1 MLLSNMRAGRL
12 MSVLVFLLLL
22 LPAGNSLLRA
32 ESAIPVSEQQDRVL
46 RGKVLDSAGEPVIG
60 AFVVEVGQT
69 TNGTVTDVDGSF
81 SLTVAQGRQI
91 LVSCMGYADRTMT
104 VGPAND
110 ITIVLE
116 EDATALDEI
125 VVIGYGTAKKSS
137 LTGALS
143 QVSDDSFKE
152 QRVTRIDQALQGRA
166 AGVQISNTGGA
177 PGSEVRIRIRGAN
190 SILGDNSPLFVI
202 DGFVGAD
209 FNDLNPNDI
218 KSIEVLKDASST
230 AIYGSRGANG
240 VILVT
245 TKSGDKSSQ
254 VKLTYDGSVS
264 VSSAPKLYDTMDAG
278 TYARTANKFNVDKG
292 GNPIFTEEELK
303 KYDAMGRGFDY
314 QDMVFRTALSHQ
326 HQIGLSGGTKDIQY
340 RVSGNYLDQ
349 QGILEQSG
357 YKRYTVR
364 TNVNAKA
371 TEKLTVRFLA
381 NGSLS
386 DASNNAGNYTGTS
399 NLLTQALAWAPVTD
413 PYDGKGGYTIV
424 DPYGS
429 LKSNPLSILYDHES
443 KTRRMNVN
451 VLGGVN
457 YEILPG
463 LTADFQAVADLSFIN
478 GKSWS
483 GVYRTNYKPT
493 ASKNSNQIQTIQTTS
508 QLSYNKRLGKH
519 DINAVAVVETQRFRF
534 ESLSGSS
541 DKLTFP
547 DLKYDNLSL
556 AETTTVGSDF
566 SMWSLLSYI
575 GRINYGYD
583 NRYLVSL
590 SVRRDGASKF
600 AEKHKFSTFP
610 AVAVAWNAHNES
622 FLQGQEKIST
632 LKLRA
637 SWGLTGS
644 QAISP
649 YATQDTYKT
658 GNYYSFNNG
667 VQTSGIAIS
676 NPGNPSLIWETTR
689 QIDFGVEI
697 GLLKDRFRV
706 EADYFTKD
714 THDLLMGKSIPIYMG
729 GGTITSNVGSIRN
742 HGFEFSISG
751 DIISKKD
758 FVWNSSIN
766 ASFVKNKVVD
776 LGDEEYITSF
786 TNFVGIQSIPE
797 SIYKVGES
805 LGSIWGLNC
814 LGYWTDA
821 EATEAAKYNCVP
833 GDVKYEDLNQDFK
846 YDGNDC
852 KIIGCGMPVATLG
865 WNNTIQYKRFTVN
878 AFFQGVLG
886 QDKLNYTRF
895 MGIAGVGD
903 WHTPILS
910 EAADTYS
917 VSGNGAPLPGW
928 STTSIW
934 YAQSSMFLED
944 ASFLRLK
951 NLSVSYDVPVK
962 RLSALSVSLNAINL
976 LTLTRYKG
984 LDPEAS
990 NRGGGG
996 SDISQ
1001 GLDFGA
1007 YPNPRTFMLGV
1018 NITF

>member
-1 MLLSNMRAGRL
+1 MFVKKNMKRAA
-12 MSVLVFLLLL
+12 SIWVATLLLL
-22 LPAGNSLLRA
+22 QGGTYVLHA
-32 ESAIPVSEQQDRVL
+32 ESAFLLAQQAHTFRATVVDVS
-46 RGKVLDSAGEPVIG
+46 GAPIAG
-60 AFVVEVGQT
+60 AFVVEEGRT
-69 TNGTVTDVDGSF
+69 SNGAVTDIDGKVA
-81 SLTVAQGRQI
+81 LTVPIGAQIRI
-91 LVSCMGYADRTMT
+91 SCMGYVDKTVT
-104 VGPAND
+104 VGSQND
-110 ITIVLE
+110 LTIVLE
-116 EDATALDEI
+116 DDAMALDEI
-125 VVIGYGTAKKSS
+125 VVIGYGTARKSS

-143 QVSDDSFKE
+143 QVGDASFKE
-152 QRVTRIDQALQGRA
+152 QHVTRIDQALQGRA
-166 AGVQISNTGGA
+166 TGVEISNTGGA

-245 TKSGDKSSQ
+245 TKSGDKTD
-254 VKLTYDGSVS
+254 KIRLTYDGNVS
-264 VSSAPKLYDTMDAG
+264 VSKAPKLYETMDAG
-278 TYARTANKFNVDKG
+278 TYARTANTFNVSKG
-292 GNPIFTEEELK
+292 GNPIFTQEELA
-303 KYDAMGRGFDY
+303 KYESMGRGFDY
-314 QDMVFRTALSHQ
+314 QDMVFRTAFSHQ
-326 HQIGLSGGTKDIQY
+326 HQISLSGGNQGAQY

-349 QGILEQSG
+349 QGILKESG

-364 TNVNAKA
+364 ANVNAKA
-371 TEKLTVRFLA
+371 TERLSFRFLA
-381 NGSLS
+381 NGSVS
-386 DASNNAGNYTGTS
+386 DSRNNSGNYSGTS

-413 PYDGKGGYTIV
+413 PRDGDGGYTIV

-429 LKSNPLSILYDHES
+429 LKSNPLSILYDQES
-443 KTRRMNVN
+443 MTRRLNVN

-457 YEILPG
+457 YEILHG
-463 LTADFQAVADLSFIN
+463 LSLDVQAVADLSNIH
-478 GKSWS
+478 GKTWS

-493 ASKNSNQIQTIQTTS
+493 ASKNSRQIQTIQTTT

-519 DINAVAVVETQRFRF
+519 DINAVAALETQRFTY
-534 ESLSGSS
+534 ESLSGSA

-547 DLKYDNLSL
+547 ELKYDNLSL
-556 AETTTVGSDF
+556 AETTTVGSDY

-575 GRINYGYD
+575 GRVNYGYD
-583 NRYLVSL
+583 NRYLLSL
-590 SVRRDGASKF
+590 SVRRDGSSKF
-600 AEKHKFSTFP
+600 AEGKKYSTFP
-610 AVAVAWNAHNES
+610 AIALAWNAHNES
-622 FLQGQEKIST
+622 FLKGQDKIST

-644 QAISP
+644 QAIDP
-649 YATQDTYKT
+649 YATRDTYAT
-658 GNYYSFNNG
+658 GKYYFFNNG
-667 VQTSGIAIS
+667 SQTSGIAIS

-689 QIDFGVEI
+689 QMDLGVEL
-697 GLLKDRFRV
+697 GLLRDRFKM
-706 EADYFTKD
+706 EADVFTKD
-714 THDLLMGKSIPIYMG
+714 TRDLLMGKDIPIYMG
-729 GGTITSNVGSIRN
+729 GGSITSNVGKIRN
-742 HGFEFSISG
+742 HGVEFSLSG
-751 DIISKKD
+751 DIISRKD
-758 FVWNSSIN
+758 FIWNSAFNFSY
-766 ASFVKNKVVD
+766 VKNVVKD
-776 LGDEEYITSF
+776 LGEEESIPQF

-797 SIYKVGES
+797 SVYKVGES
-805 LGSIWGLNC
+805 LGSIWGLNY
-814 LGYWTDA
+814 LGYWQED
-821 EATEAAKYNCVP
+821 EASEAAKYNCVP
-833 GDVKYEDLNQDFK
+833 GDVKYEDINGDFK
-846 YDGNDC
+846 YDGNDA
-852 KIIGCGMPVATLG
+852 KIIGCGMPVVMMG
-865 WNNTIQYKRFTVN
+865 WNNTFQIKRLTVN

-895 MGIAGVGD
+895 MGVAGVGD

-917 VSGNGAPLPGW
+917 VAGKGAALPAW

-944 ASFLRLK
+944 ASFIRLK

-962 RLSALSVSLNAINL
+962 RLSALAISLNATNL
-976 LTLTRYKG
+976 FTITRYRG

-1007 YPNPRTFMLGV
+1007 YPNPRTVTLGV